1 MKWNDNNQVIK
12 WKSAR
17 HNNKKIAQD
26 QKSLTWILRISV
38 GWIKRK
44 QPWNSNLKVCIKKN
58 KFCDTCFP
66 EYSVRHLSWSW
77 SHQHQHFTDHFQN
90 QLWLFNVMCSSLFLG
105 EDALVWNILAQ
116 FSQDLCTEYILL
128 IHFLSTKARGLSSSQ
143 MSHCF
148 PCSRK
153 WILAEWPASDSPE
166 TWPGS
171 GNLFF
176 WSCEFRP
183 QSSVLGQKTHA

>member
-1 MKWNDNNQVIK
+1 MIKTKWLG
-12 WKSAR
+12 AR
-17 HNNKKIAQD
+17 HSNKKIAQD

-38 GWIKRK
+38 RCIKRN
-44 QPWNSNLKVCIKKN
+44 QHWNSNVKVCIKKN
-58 KFCDTCFP
+58 EFCDINFP
-66 EYSVRHLSWSW
+66 EYSVRRVSWSR
-77 SHQHQHFTDHFQN
+77 SYQYQHFTDHFQS
-90 QLWLFNVMCSSLFLG
+90 QLWLFSVTCSSLFLG
-105 EDALVWNILAQ
+105 KDVLVWNTLVQ

-128 IHFLSTKARGLSSSQ
+128 IHFLSTKARELSSSQ

-153 WILAEWPASDSPE
+153 WILAQWPASDSPE
-166 TWPGS
+166 TWLGS

-176 WSCEFRP
+176 WSCELRP